1 MTASI
6 PRWYGF
12 STESDTFFCAQVIE
26 FAIFRDHASYV
37 AAGERNTITSKKY
50 YNPSWIQ
57 FRSPGCT
64 SSHRFAKHLS
74 KSRPRTHNLKH
85 MRSFVEEL
93 KKFHTEF
100 NVIGRKFD
108 IMIWEHRAS
117 GERIE
122 HALENFD
129 RLLSNYE
136 KDYPK
141 KSKSANTRSSE
152 LEDLI
157 SLHTLRSGMEAK
169 VVVPKQ
175 NMSMSFML
183 VPATISHFSPR
194 FVVFKLDNT
203 GRPRHVQKY
212 AYVTPER
219 FAERVAMMSE

>member
-12 STESDTFFCAQVIE
+12 STDSDTFFCARVIE

-37 AAGERNTITSKKY
+37 AAGEKNAITSKKY

-57 FRSPGCT
+57 FRSPSCT

-93 KKFHTEF
+93 KKFHAEF

-108 IMIWEHRAS
+108 IMICEHRAR
-117 GERIE
+117 GERID
-122 HALENFD
+122 HTLENFD

-136 KDYPK
+136 IDHPK
-141 KSKSANTRSSE
+141 KSKSTRSSE

-157 SLHTLRSGMEAK
+157 SLHNLRPGMEAK
-169 VVVPKQ
+169 VVVPKH
-175 NMSMSFML
+175 MSMSFML
-183 VPATISHFSPR
+183 ISATISHFSPKY
-194 FVVFKLDNT
+194 VVFKLDNT
-203 GRPRHVQKY
+203 GRPRYVQKY
-212 AYVTPER
+212 AHITPER